1 MKSVSAALA
10 AILTALAFAGIAQA
24 EPTDVSVRIEG
35 KAGTLFDRVVRTDGH
50 DIQSASDTEI
60 RKCDSTNNSMNEFPG
75 ATPTAAS
82 VDAMT
87 IIGTDFDGEWYPGFD
102 DYFLTRW
109 GPDLEDNGNSWWWGI
124 LVNREF
130 TPVGGCQ
137 FQLAEGDEVL
147 WVYDAFNGRP
157 MLSLAGP
164 ETAVVGEPVEVEV
177 TDFNASPYAGAT
189 VSGLTAAVAP
199 VSPEI
204 TVPGTSASD
213 GKASVTFTKPGWKR
227 LKASDPAD
235 PGDGIAD
242 AVPSNSIDICV
253 ERVAGSGCT
262 GIAPAKNPAQVG
274 QEPAVEVEEPGPDP
288 DPDPTCETDPSLCPK
303 PKPTCETDPSLC
315 PKPAG
320 SAKVRI
326 GAIDAGKRRVRWRGN
341 AKVKLTV
348 RNYGDAASSAV
359 TACLRSGRLKVKSPC
374 RKLGPLEP
382 GASRTATFTVRN
394 AKVRKVGTRLPVRI
408 TVAESGGANLRKN
421 LKLGVSRR

>member
-35 KAGTLFDRVVRTDGH
+35 KTGTLFDRVVRTDGH
-50 DIQSASDTEI
+50 DIQSASDNEV
-60 RKCDSTNNSMNEFPG
+60 RRCDGTNNSMNEFPG

-87 IIGTDFDGEWYPGFD
+87 INGTDFDGEWYPGFD

-147 WVYDAFNGRP
+147 WVYDAFNDRP
-157 MLSLAGP
+157 MLSLEGP

-177 TDFNASPYAGAT
+177 TDFTASPYTGAT
-189 VSGLTAAVAP
+189 VSGLTAAAVP

-262 GIAPAKNPAQVG
+262 GVAPARNPAQVG
-274 QEPAVEVEEPGPDP
+274 QEPAIEVEEPGPDP
-288 DPDPTCETDPSLCPK
+288 DPDPTCDTDPSLCPD
-303 PKPTCETDPSLC
+303 PEPTCETDPSLC

-320 SAKVRI
+320 VAKVRI
-326 GAIDAGKRRVRWRGN
+326 AGIDLGKRRIRRGGI
-341 AKVKLTV
+341 AKVKIAV
-348 RNYGDAASSAV
+348 RNEGDAASGAV
-359 TACLRSGRLKVKSPC
+359 TTCLRSKKATVKQPC
-374 RKLGPLEP
+374 RRLGSLPA
-382 GASRTATFTVRN
+382 GARRSLTFTVRAGKRN
-394 AKVRKVGTRLPVRI
+394 RIGARLPLGLKV
-408 TVAESGGANLRKN
+408 TENGGAKLAKT